1 MAFKIESIDAKK
13 EFVQMSHQNKL
24 PGVYGR
30 RDFVGFD
37 LSRCSKI
44 AIQISAVLP
53 GNQQGELIEPGWMEG
68 VLGKIFRREP
78 VIRRMLLETPTTK
91 NPASILRIIEAERK
105 GERWLYLSWNDKHI
119 TQQYSFA
126 TTEEELEELVRL
138 LDELAGGYQKG
149 QNRGD

>member
-13 EFVQMSHQNKL
+13 EFVQMSHQNDL

-44 AIQISAVLP
+44 AVQISAVLG
-53 GNQQGELIEPGWMEG
+53 GNQHGDLVEPGWMEG
-68 VLGKIFRREP
+68 ALGKIFRREP
-78 VIRRMLLETPTTK
+78 VVRRVLLKTPTTK
-91 NPASILRIIEAERK
+91 NPGSILRITEAEKK
-105 GERWLYLSWNDKHI
+105 GERWLYLSWNDPHI

-126 TTEEELEELVRL
+126 TTEEELEELVQL
-138 LDELAGGYQKG
+138 LDELAGEYKRG
-149 QNRGD
+149 QSRGD